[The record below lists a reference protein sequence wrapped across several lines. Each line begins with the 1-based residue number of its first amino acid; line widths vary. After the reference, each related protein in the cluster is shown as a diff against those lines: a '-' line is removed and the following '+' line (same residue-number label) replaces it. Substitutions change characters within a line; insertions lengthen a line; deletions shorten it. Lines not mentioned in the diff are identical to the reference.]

1 MERHKGNRNLSV
13 DANLP
18 LQHGIIVEVLGPVVF
33 VCRMEDGRI
42 ASEKPYACSLLGKK
56 YAQGRPVAGDRVAFT
71 IHSEVV
77 QNRDY
82 QGVIQSIEP
91 RTSLVERLEPGGR
104 KPRRLVANLDTLVV
118 GASVGAPPL
127 KPGLIDRYLV
137 CAHHWKLD
145 TLIIFNKW
153 ELAEEIDLL
162 YVRLYEALGYRCIM
176 ASAKEKIEL
185 DTIRN
190 TLTGRSSAFLG
201 HSGVGKSS
209 LLNELFPGAELATGM
224 LSAQAQRGCHT
235 TTASRLL
242 PFEQGGFIID
252 TPGVRE
258 FGIYGIP
265 SQELGHCFPEF
276 ESFASQCRF
285 QPCSHTHEP
294 NCAVRQAVEDDEL
307 AAFRYQAY
315 LKMYAEIRE
324 QEKTAF

>member
-1 MERHKGNRNLSV
+1 MESE
-13 DANLP
+13 
-18 LQHGIIVEVLGPVVF
+18 GIVVEVLGPVVF
-33 VCRMEDGRI
+33 VCRLEGERI
-42 ASEKPYACSLLGKK
+42 SVEKPYACSLLGKK
-56 YAQGRPVAGDRVAFT
+56 YSLGRPVPGDRVSFV

-82 QGVIQSIEP
+82 QGVIQSIVP

-104 KPRRLVANLDTLVV
+104 RPKPLVANLDTLVV
-118 GASVGAPPL
+118 VTSVGAPPL

-137 CAHHWKLD
+137 CAHHWKLEP
-145 TLIIFNKW
+145 LIIVNKW

-176 ASAKEKIEL
+176 ASAREKIEL
-185 DTIRN
+185 DTIKQ
-190 TLTGRSSAFLG
+190 TLEYRHSAFLG

-209 LLNELFPGAELATGM
+209 LLNELFPSAHLATGE
-224 LSAQAQRGCHT
+224 LSLQSQRGRHT

-242 PFEQGGFIID
+242 PFDNGGFIID

-258 FGIYGIP
+258 FGITGIP
-265 SQELGHCFPEF
+265 SMELGSCFPEF
-276 ESFASQCRF
+276 AHYAEECRF

-294 NCAVRQAVEDDEL
+294 GCCVREAVEKDEL

-315 LKMYAEIRE
+315 LKMFAEI
-324 QEKTAF
+324 QELEKKVY

>member
-1 MERHKGNRNLSV
+1 
-13 DANLP
+13 
-18 LQHGIIVEVLGPVVF
+18 
-33 VCRMEDGRI
+33 
-42 ASEKPYACSLLGKK
+42 
-56 YAQGRPVAGDRVAFT
+56 
-71 IHSEVV
+71 
-77 QNRDY
+77 
-82 QGVIQSIEP
+82 
-91 RTSLVERLEPGGR
+91 
-104 KPRRLVANLDTLVV
+104 
-118 GASVGAPPL
+118 
-127 KPGLIDRYLV
+127 
-137 CAHHWKLD
+137 
-145 TLIIFNKW
+145 
-153 ELAEEIDLL
+153 
-162 YVRLYEALGYRCIM
+162 M
-176 ASAKEKIEL
+176 ASAKEKIGR

-224 LSAQAQRGCHT
+224 LSVQAQRGCHT

>member
-1 MERHKGNRNLSV
+1 MEHNSIVMEK
-13 DANLP
+13 
-18 LQHGIIVEVLGPVVF
+18 GIIVEVLGPVVF
-33 VCRMEDGRI
+33 VCRCEGERI
-42 ASEKPYACSLLGKK
+42 AVEKPYACSLLGKK
-56 YAQGRPVAGDRVAFT
+56 YAQGKPVPGDRVEFS

-82 QGVIQSIEP
+82 QGVIYGIEP

-104 KPRRLVANLDTLVV
+104 RPKSLVANLDTLAVV
-118 GASVGAPPL
+118 ASVGAPPL

-137 CAHHWKLD
+137 CAHHWKIEP
-145 TLIIFNKW
+145 LIIINKW

-176 ASAKEKIEL
+176 ASAKEKIGL
-185 DTIRN
+185 DEIRQ
-190 TLTGRSSAFLG
+190 TLEGRASAFLG

-209 LLNELFPGAELATGM
+209 LLNELFPTAQLPTGA
-224 LSAQAQRGCHT
+224 LSAQSQRGRHT

-242 PFEQGGFIID
+242 PFDKGGFIID

-258 FGIYGIP
+258 FGITGIP
-265 SQELGHCFPEF
+265 SQELSSCFPEF
-276 ESFASQCRF
+276 ESYSKQCRF
-285 QPCSHTHEP
+285 QPCSHTHEHD
-294 NCAVRQAVEDDEL
+294 CAVRSAVESDEL

-324 QEKTAF
+324 LEKSW

>member
-1 MERHKGNRNLSV
+1 MEKGIV
-13 DANLP
+13 
-18 LQHGIIVEVLGPVVF
+18 VEVLGPVVF
-33 VCRMEDGRI
+33 VCRYDGEQI
-42 ASEKPYACSLLGKK
+42 AVEKPYACSLLGKK
-56 YAQGRPVAGDRVAFT
+56 YKAGRPIAGDRVEFT
-71 IHSEVV
+71 IHSETV

-104 KPRRLVANLDTLVV
+104 RARPLVANLDTLVV
-118 GASVGAPPL
+118 VASVGAPPL

-137 CAHHWKLD
+137 CAHHWHLD
-145 TLIIFNKW
+145 PLIIVNKW

-176 ASAKEKIEL
+176 ASARENIEL
-185 DTIRN
+185 NTIREV
-190 TLTGRSSAFLG
+190 LTGRHSAFLG

-209 LLNELFPGAELATGM
+209 LLNRLFPEAKLATGE
-224 LSAQAQRGCHT
+224 LSPQSQRGTHT

-242 PFEQGGFIID
+242 PFEHGGFIID

-258 FGIYGIP
+258 FGITGIP
-265 SQELGHCFPEF
+265 SQSLSECFPEF
-276 ESFASQCRF
+276 ETYSKQCRF

-294 NCAVRQAVEDDEL
+294 ECAVREAVENDNL

-315 LKMYAEIRE
+315 LKMYSEIRE
-324 QEKTAF
+324 LEKTEY